1 MPKTYLREKMA
12 PNSAASE
19 SGYSQVDGAKPVS
32 FCCDKTL
39 RKGNLLEGRVCLAC
53 ALKSLLISGEVRAG
67 TQTETKK
74 KPQSSAACW
83 LVHRL
88 MLRSVLMQHRTTC
101 PGHGATTRSSDT
113 GNPSIE
119 TPLPDEPR

>member
-1 MPKTYLREKMA
+1 MPKTCLREKMA

-19 SGYSQVDGAKPVS
+19 SGYPQVDGAIPVS

-39 RKGNLLEGRVCLAC
+39 RKGNLVEGRVYLAC
-53 ALKSLLISGEVRAG
+53 ALKLLLISGEVRAG

-74 KPQSSAACW
+74 KPQSNDACW

-88 MLRSVLMQHRTTC
+88 MLRSALMQHRMTC
-101 PGHGATTRSSDT
+101 PENGATTSSSDI

-119 TPLPDEPR
+119 TPLPDDPR

>member
-19 SGYSQVDGAKPVS
+19 SGYSQVDGAIPVSLPVLVS

-39 RKGNLLEGRVCLAC
+39 RKGNSVEGRVYLAC

-74 KPQSSAACW
+74 KPQSNAAC
-83 LVHRL
+83 
-88 MLRSVLMQHRTTC
+88 
-101 PGHGATTRSSDT
+101 
-113 GNPSIE
+113 
-119 TPLPDEPR
+119 